1 MHRTVVRVPR
11 FASFLL
17 RFHLF
22 ILFRFYFFF
31 VVYFVWFFF
40 FSFICFYFFHGVCVV
55 VHRIV
60 VHIVKIGLWFGSD
73 LLHVML

>member
-1 MHRTVVRVPR
+1 MQAQNGGSGPM
-11 FASFLL
+11 FCFFLL
-17 RFHLF
+17 RLYLF

-31 VVYFVWFFF
+31 VVYGFVFFL
-40 FSFICFYFFHGVCVV
+40 FICFYFFHGVCVV